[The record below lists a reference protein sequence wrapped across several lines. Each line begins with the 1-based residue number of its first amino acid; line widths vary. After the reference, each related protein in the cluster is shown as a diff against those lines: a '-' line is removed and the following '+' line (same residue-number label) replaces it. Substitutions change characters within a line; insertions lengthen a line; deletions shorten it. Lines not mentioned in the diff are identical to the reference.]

1 MHHHGYFFLLDTDE
15 ASSNEDDD
23 KSLEN
28 VDTLINS
35 AGAGPSQ
42 PRTDAPR
49 VTTLPSHESAATN
62 VDELERQPEAVQ
74 AEFGQAETVQSEQ
87 GDPTEFESVYPQ

>member
-1 MHHHGYFFLLDTDE
+1 M
-15 ASSNEDDD
+15 
-23 KSLEN
+23 EN

-42 PRTDAPR
+42 PRSDAPR
-49 VTTLPSHESAATN
+49 VTTLRSHESAATN

-74 AEFGQAETVQSEQ
+74 AEFGQAETVHIYMYINVCVPVC
-87 GDPTEFESVYPQ
+87 GVVLP